1 MALTTTSAAENRR
14 RSTPGSRYRRKVSS
28 PESLITP
35 DPVTPARRHA
45 LASLWRIRHY
55 LRPYTFQMVL
65 MALAAGGAMGAGIV
79 IPLVIQAVVDGPVRH
94 REAGA
99 LPLLGLAA
107 LAFGIAEAVLNF
119 VRRWIQSNAAL
130 GMEAEIRSALYAH
143 LQRLS
148 VAFHGRWQS
157 GQLLSRATTDLS
169 VIRRFLSFGLIFLL
183 VNAITYVTVIV
194 LLLRLYWPLGLLV
207 AVTAIPLFA
216 AAKHFGHRYLQ
227 VSRRQQDQQ
236 GDLATEIEET
246 AHGMRTIKAYGRSLE
261 VFRRFDRRARLLHD
275 TAVGKARLVARFWA
289 LLELVPTVT
298 LGVVLVVG
306 AVAVHA
312 GDLTLGGLVAFASL
326 HLMLAWPIEA
336 MGWILANGQEA
347 MTAADR
353 VYEVFDA
360 EPTVVD
366 SPGAVPLERPEAR
379 LRFEGVGF
387 RYPDGEFAVLHGV
400 DLTIEPGETLAL
412 VGVTGSG
419 KTTLANLVPR
429 LHDPT
434 RGRVTIDGRDLR
446 DVTLESLRRTVATAF
461 EDPVL
466 FSMSIRE
473 NLTLGRP
480 DASGEDLD
488 EALRVTRAEFVYDL
502 PWGLDTRI
510 GEQGMSLSGGQR
522 QRLALARAVVVKPA
536 VLVLDDPLSALD
548 VHTEQQVEEALRR
561 VLAGTTALVVAHR
574 PSTVALAD
582 RVALLEDGRIAA
594 VGRHTDLLENVPAY
608 RAVLSAKADE
618 EVTVR

>member
-1 MALTTTSAAENRR
+1 MVLTTTSAAENRR
-14 RSTPGSRYRRKVSS
+14 RSTPGSRYRRKVSF

-216 AAKHFGHRYLQ
+216 AAKHFGHQYLQ

-366 SPGAVPLERPEAR
+366 SPAAVPLERPEGR

-434 RGRVTIDGRDLR
+434 RGRVTIDGHDLR

-480 DASGEDLD
+480 DASGEDLA

-594 VGRHTDLLENVPAY
+594 VGRHTDLLETVPAY

>member
-366 SPGAVPLERPEAR
+366 SPGAVPLERPEGR

-480 DASGEDLD
+480 DASGEDLA

>member
-216 AAKHFGHRYLQ
+216 AAKHFGHQYLQ

-366 SPGAVPLERPEAR
+366 SPGAVPLERPEGR

>member
-246 AHGMRTIKAYGRSLE
+246 AHGMRSIKAYGRSLE

-347 MTAADR
+347 MTGADR

-366 SPGAVPLERPEAR
+366 SPGAVPLERPEGR